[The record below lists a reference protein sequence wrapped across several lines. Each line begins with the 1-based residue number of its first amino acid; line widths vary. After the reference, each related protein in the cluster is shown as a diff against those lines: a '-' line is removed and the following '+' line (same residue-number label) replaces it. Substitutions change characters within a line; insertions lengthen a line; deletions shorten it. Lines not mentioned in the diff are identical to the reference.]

1 MHLDKVRRVAPIVV
15 FVGLVVAGLIYLTA
29 VSGRDNGPL
38 QASGTVEAVQVKVAS
53 EVSGRVEAVLVDEG
67 ESVQAGDVILRLDNR
82 LLEAQRALA
91 LAGGQAAV
99 AAAELEMLNAQQG
112 LDALHDNTA
121 LAASQAELT
130 LANARDALDDAVRL
144 NTYQQKG
151 NRATTE
157 TLDAAK
163 AAVTLAKDG
172 VNRAQA
178 AYDRLGHLA
187 SDNPTKAAARASLE
201 AARRQ
206 LENAEASLN
215 WYRGEPSDIDQ
226 AILDAKVSLA
236 QSQLEDA
243 QRNFEDLHP
252 GPDPDLLDQAKA
264 RLTLA
269 QARLAA
275 ARAQAKVDAETLD
288 LQLGKL
294 LVRAPLGGVIL
305 ARSIEPG
312 EVLVAGAQALSIG
325 QLDHLTITVFM
336 PEDRYGQINLGDHVR
351 VSADAF
357 PRETFDAVV
366 TRISDQAEFTPRNVQ
381 TEEGRRTT
389 VFAVEVTVAEAEG
402 KLKPGMPVDVAFEK

>member
-29 VSGRDNGPL
+29 VSARDNGPL

-67 ESVQAGDVILRLDNR
+67 ETVQAGDVMLRLDNR
-82 LLEAQRALA
+82 LLEAQRELA

-99 AAAELEMLNAQQG
+99 AAAELELLNAQHG
-112 LDALHDNTA
+112 LDALHEGTA

-130 LANARDALDDAVRL
+130 LANARDALDDAVRI

-163 AAVTLAKDG
+163 AAVTLAEDA

-178 AYDRLGHLA
+178 AYDRMGRLA

-236 QSQLEDA
+236 QAQLEDA
-243 QRNFEDLHP
+243 QRNYEDLHP
-252 GPDPDLLDQAKA
+252 GPDPDLLDQATA

-269 QARLAA
+269 QAQLAA

-294 LVRAPLGGVIL
+294 LVRAPLGGVVL

-325 QLDHLTITVFM
+325 QLDSLTITVFM
-336 PEDRYGQINLGDHVR
+336 PEDRYGQIDLGDHVR

-357 PRETFDAVV
+357 PEESFDAVV

-402 KLKPGMPVDVAFEK
+402 KLKPGMPVDVAFET

>member
-1 MHLDKVRRVAPIVV
+1 MHLDKIRRVAPIVV

-29 VSGRDNGPL
+29 VSARDNGPL
-38 QASGTVEAVQVKVAS
+38 QASGTVEAVQVNVAS

-67 ESVQAGDVILRLDNR
+67 QSVQAGDVILRLDNR
-82 LLEAQRALA
+82 LLEAQRELA

-99 AAAELEMLNAQQG
+99 AAAELELLNAQQG
-112 LDALHDNTA
+112 LDALNDDA
-121 LAASQAELT
+121 VLAAAQAELT
-130 LANARDALDDAVRL
+130 LANARDALDDAERL

-157 TLDAAK
+157 TLDGAK
-163 AAVTLAKDG
+163 AALTLAENALD
-172 VNRAQA
+172 RAEA
-178 AYDRLGHLA
+178 AYNRVGSLPA
-187 SDNPTKAAARASLE
+187 DNPTRAAARASLE

-206 LENAEASLN
+206 RDAAQASLN
-215 WYRGEPSDIDQ
+215 WYKGEPSDIDQ

-236 QSQLEDA
+236 QAQLDEA

-312 EVLVAGAQALSIG
+312 EVLLAGAQALSIG
-325 QLDHLTITVFM
+325 QLDHLTITVFL
-336 PEDRYGQINLGDHVR
+336 PEDRYGQINLGDHVS

-357 PRETFDAVV
+357 PKESFDAVV
-366 TRISDQAEFTPRNVQ
+366 TRISDRAEFTPRNVQ

-402 KLKPGMPVDVAFEK
+402 KLKPGMPVDVAFET